1 MIEKLIIKVPI
12 PFVYLSLSKSSRNQ
26 AALFRAYVKGYIQR
40 NEPGLTFIRIS
51 GMYALCEVKR
61 P

>member
-1 MIEKLIIKVPI
+1 MREKLIIKVSI
-12 PFVYLSLSKSSRNQ
+12 PFVYLSLSKTSRNQ
-26 AALFRAYVKGYIQR
+26 AALFRAYVKGYIQK

-51 GMYALCEVKR
+51 GMYALCEIKM